1 MAQILQFVR
10 PDESLDPETLKILGE
25 AYDKALASLHDAGQP
40 IIVRETIAR
49 RMLELAS
56 KGERDPERLCQGA
69 LSALGSRL

>member
-25 AYDKALASLHDAGQP
+25 AYDRALASLHDAGQP
-40 IIVRETIAR
+40 IIETIAR